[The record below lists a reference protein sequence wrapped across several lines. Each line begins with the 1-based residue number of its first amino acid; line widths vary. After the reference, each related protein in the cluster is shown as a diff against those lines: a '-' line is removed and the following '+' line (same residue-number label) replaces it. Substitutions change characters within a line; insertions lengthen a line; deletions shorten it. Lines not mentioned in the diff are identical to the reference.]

1 MFRMARY
8 LEKHLRGHI
17 DFGTFHLLAVIPR
30 PGKDAVVLLVPKDEQ
45 KDKHFNLQCGTASLW
60 HSSLDNM
67 LTAAREYYG
76 ITAYQAWRC
85 RRRYAALQRRK
96 SR

>member
-1 MFRMARY
+1 MFRLTRY
-8 LEKHLRGHI
+8 LDKHLRGHI

-30 PGKDAVVLLVPKDEQ
+30 FGKDAVVLLVPRDLRENN
-45 KDKHFNLQCGTASLW
+45 HFNLQCGTTSLW
-60 HSSLDNM
+60 YSSLDNM

-85 RRRYAALQRRK
+85 SRRYAALQRRNT
-96 SR
+96 R

>member
-8 LEKHLRGHI
+8 LDKHLRGHI
-17 DFGTFHLLAVIPR
+17 DFGTFHLFAVIPR
-30 PGKDAVVLLVPKDEQ
+30 MGKDAVVLLIPKDER
-45 KDKHFNLQCGTASLW
+45 KDKHFNLQCGAASLW
-60 HSSLDNM
+60 YSSLENM
-67 LTAAREYYG
+67 LTAAVEYYG
-76 ITAYQAWRC
+76 ITGYRAWRC